1 MVGPTKARSGTL
13 GHPLSSVTAP
23 PTVEFEVSPKVN
35 YTPDLRTI
43 PPPVALWSSSSQ
55 HLPKP
60 RDSLTMAATSVLSTI
75 KDLLND
81 DVFVEKTQDLSR
93 LFYSNTDLT
102 IDLYVYLAWGTAIS
116 AGLLLM
122 FLLFGDESS
131 SGYGSALSKSYDTDD
146 AILELQQQVTYDQ
159 SHLEL
164 LWVKY

>member
-1 MVGPTKARSGTL
+1 
-13 GHPLSSVTAP
+13 
-23 PTVEFEVSPKVN
+23 
-35 YTPDLRTI
+35 
-43 PPPVALWSSSSQ
+43 
-55 HLPKP
+55 
-60 RDSLTMAATSVLSTI
+60 MAATSVLSTI

-81 DVFVEKTQDLSR
+81 DVFVEKTQELSR
-93 LFYSNTDLT
+93 LFYSNSDLT